1 MGSKLADS
9 PLAAGAPTNLRLAS
23 LGTTNATLVKA
34 GPAQLFSIEVFNNS
48 AAVRFLKF
56 YNKATAPTV
65 GTDTPVIVLPIAV
78 GNSRGVTFVNGND
91 FPLGLGYAT
100 TILGTDADTSAITA
114 GDIFGSI
121 TYF

>member
-9 PLAAGAPTNLRLAS
+9 PLASGAPTNLRLAS

-34 GPAQLFSIEVFNNS
+34 GPSQLFTIEVYNVS
-48 AAVRFLKF
+48 AALRFLKF

-65 GTDTPVIVLPIAV
+65 GTDTPVICLPIGV
-78 GNSRGVTFVNGND
+78 GLNRGVTFVNGCD

-100 TILGTDADTSAITA
+100 TVLGTDADTSAITA
-114 GDIFGSI
+114 GDLFGSI